1 MEDIKNSETFK
12 KEEDLIMENELDFL
26 FTNDFYS
33 NDEKETIEKK
43 GENKMKFN
51 KKEIMEKNNLSQED
65 WNFLNDD
72 GTEDTSM
79 FIEEEDGY
87 YYLGGTKP
95 KKITDFILKNVTISS
110 DYIKADTIMN
120 EHKKL
125 LEEKISNLYSKKDIK
140 KLCIGVFYGKTDLIP
155 EFWSWIT
162 KVYQENFVETIE
174 YYGLHTVNEQAKFY
188 HPNNSLC
195 SSKELKITPFTKKG
209 CNKNEDNN
217 IIPLFDN
224 YNLEVNKKTILG
236 LRSDINQS
244 LLGICW
250 ALGRFHNTEKE
261 YPILSVTGTTS
272 IGKTKYMEFISRIC
286 FGTKDNIRVFSS
298 LSEDQIKRLAS
309 CSNITPLIIDEYK
322 ITADSNSKYNSQNIL
337 SLIRSIYDNKE
348 VTKGNTETTL
358 TKYKLITPLILGG
371 ESSIAD
377 NSVLNRC
384 IHVELTNSN
393 KSSDD
398 IFNELTDT
406 LILEALGRKAIENK
420 LEKQI
425 IISPS
430 DIKKSLTSVK
440 DERQRY
446 NGGCILVGLK
456 ALDEIIKLDYETKS
470 NFIKFLDEN
479 LSRTVNIIDVF
490 FYHLRLAIQS
500 PVDRDCFFRKVHTK
514 HGIKYFLRLNTLYKT
529 IASERKYIHDNHE
542 LLDMNTWK
550 KQLIDMN
557 IISKESSV
565 QKFTQTSEEAKNG
578 TTQKSYQAVEL
589 LQSKHLNKFLDELM
603 ELDKC
608 SDDNSSDIKE
618 TINLETGEIINN

>member
-1 MEDIKNSETFK
+1 MYTCDSCAKQVCRTGDLTDAPLNCPCRELEKIEDIKKFYLERENMMLAHESALVESEGYCQQTRV
-12 KEEDLIMENELDFL
+12 E
-26 FTNDFYS
+26 
-33 NDEKETIEKK
+33 
-43 GENKMKFN
+43 
-51 KKEIMEKNNLSQED
+51 EIMAFAKKC
-65 WNFLNDD
+65 
-72 GTEDTSM
+72 
-79 FIEEEDGY
+79 GY
-87 YYLGGTKP
+87 
-95 KKITDFILKNVTISS
+95 
-110 DYIKADTIMN
+110 
-120 EHKKL
+120 KKL
-125 LEEKISNLYSKKDIK
+125 GIAFCVGLAKEAKIFASILRHNGFEVDSVACKSGSIPKEF
-140 KLCIGVFYGKTDLIP
+140 IG
-155 EFWSWIT
+155 IT
-162 KVYQENFVETIE
+162 SEQQVRPCTYEPMCNPI
-174 YYGLHTVNEQAKFY
+174 GQAKFY

-224 YNLEVNKKTILG
+224 YNIEVNKKTILG

-384 IHVELTNSN
+384 IHVELTNLN

-406 LILEALGRKAIENK
+406 LILEALGRKAIENR

-425 IISPS
+425 IISSS
-430 DIKKSLTSVK
+430 DIKNSLPSVK

-470 NFIKFLDEN
+470 NFIKFLDEK
-479 LSRTVNIIDVF
+479 LSKTVNIIDIF

-500 PVDRDCFFRKVHTK
+500 PVDRDCFFRKISNK
-514 HGIKYFLRLNTLYKT
+514 KGEKYYLRLNILYKT
-529 IASERKYIHDNHE
+529 ISSERKATRDNHE

-557 IISKESSV
+557 IISKEY
-565 QKFTQTSEEAKNG
+565 KTQRFSLTSEEIKNG
-578 TTQKSYQAVEL
+578 ITQKSCPAVEL
-589 LQSKHLNKFLDELM
+589 LPNKHLNEFLDELI
-603 ELDKC
+603 ELDRY
-608 SDDNSSDIKE
+608 SDDNSSDIEE
-618 TINLETGEIINN
+618 TINPETGEIITK